1 MKNKILIVAG
11 GTGGHII
18 PAISI
23 GKWINDNHPECSL
36 IYVCGERP
44 IEDEIYSRYGIDPVV
59 LPIEGSPMGT
69 CNPLTSYQRSISI
82 FRSFFKTWRVL
93 RKEKP
98 SVCILFGGYISFP
111 VLIISTLMGISSV
124 IHEQNA
130 RAGKITRIASR
141 LRKKVLSGWDVCEPL
156 PFNRFKTVGIP
167 VRKFNRLQD
176 LEAWN
181 ILHVGSKLPEGPII
195 VVMGGSLGSKSV
207 FDHICTIASRDEM
220 NMITFLLLGG
230 TGVCS
235 GDIPGNVVL
244 VPRTWDLTAPF
255 SLADAAVVRAGAS
268 TLYEM
273 ALYGIPCVVI
283 PWESASE
290 DHQAMN
296 AEIFVKQYGGLIWDE
311 NDSILSLITK
321 IRDVIDIKKPF
332 SDAQIEAGRVRVTEK
347 IWEETFLTT
356 GREIL

>member
-1 MKNKILIVAG
+1 MRNKILIVAG

-18 PAISI
+18 PAISF
-23 GKWINDNHPECSL
+23 GNWIKDNHPECSL
-36 IYVCGERP
+36 MYVCGARP
-44 IEDEIYSRYGIDPVV
+44 IEVEIYSRYGIDPVV
-59 LPIEGSPMGT
+59 LPIEGSPIGT
-69 CNPLTSYQRSISI
+69 CNVLSFYKRSISI
-82 FRSFFKTWRVL
+82 FRSLFKTWRVL
-93 RKEKP
+93 QKEKP
-98 SVCILFGGYISFP
+98 LVCLLFGGYISFP
-111 VLIISTLMGISSV
+111 VLITSSLMGISSI

-156 PFNRFKTVGIP
+156 PLNRFKTVGIP
-167 VRKFNRLQD
+167 VRRFNRLQD

-181 ILHVGSKLPEGPII
+181 ILHVGSKLPDGPII

-207 FDHICTIASRDEM
+207 FEHICTIASRDEM
-220 NMITFLLLGG
+220 KKITFLLLGG
-230 TGVCS
+230 KGVCS

-244 VPRTWDLTAPF
+244 VPRSWDLSAPF

-268 TLYEM
+268 TLFEM
-273 ALYGIPCVVI
+273 ALYGIPSVVI
-283 PWESASE
+283 PWESAAE

-296 AEIFVKQYGGLIWDE
+296 AGFFVKQYGGLVWNE
-311 NDSILSLITK
+311 NDSILSLTTK
-321 IRDVIDIKKPF
+321 ISDVIDIKKTF
-332 SDAQIEAGRVRVTEK
+332 SDDQIEAGRVRVSEK